1 MDELL
6 PAVLDAHGGLDNWQ
20 RVRTLRAR
28 FSRGGP
34 FWAARGWPDLLANET

>member
-6 PAVLDAHGGLDNWQ
+6 PAVLDARGGLDDCQ
-20 RVRTLRAR
+20 SLRTLRVG

-34 FWAARGWPDLLANET
+34 FWAARGWPNSSQTKP